1 MSLSLIGTPLSDKR
15 PDYVILALGL
25 MDAAGAGL
33 LWLVAPASWS
43 TPAFALYVGAPAFA
57 SLVTVALSAWT
68 ILGDRSAGS
77 TGAHSND

>member
-1 MSLSLIGTPLSDKR
+1 
-15 PDYVILALGL
+15 
-25 MDAAGAGL
+25 
-33 LWLVAPASWS
+33 VAPASWS